1 MKVRVLAAR
10 PGLRVP
16 ITDAMGHP
24 LRGAQG
30 AISVTETG
38 LLYEHDGH
46 EVPGPVLVDDSLN
59 LREQIRVGDIR
70 IVEAVPAATEPPAP
84 SPIRWDSTS
93 ESSAPAGTM
102 PAGS

>member
-24 LRGAQG
+24 LRSAQG

-46 EVPGPVLVDDSLN
+46 EVPGPVAVDDSLN
-59 LREQIRVGDIR
+59 LREQIRVGDLR
-70 IVEAVPAATEPPAP
+70 VVEQAAPAP
-84 SPIRWDSTS
+84 EAPPPTRSARSRSTR
-93 ESSAPAGTM
+93 EEE
-102 PAGS
+102 

>member
-1 MKVRVLAAR
+1 MSKVRVLAAR

-16 ITDAMGHP
+16 ITDAQGHP

-30 AISVTETG
+30 AISVTATG

-59 LREQIRVGDIR
+59 LREQLRVGDLR
-70 IVEAVPAATEPPAP
+70 LVEDAPAP
-84 SPIRWDSTS
+84 
-93 ESSAPAGTM
+93 APGT
-102 PAGS
+102 A